1 MCFPVDYKFA
11 ITPMSMGLRIAGTVE
26 FAGLGDPPNY
36 ERVNKM
42 VESCHTILEGLNSE
56 HHTQWMGHR
65 PCLPDSLP
73 IIGESQKHPNI
84 FFAFGHGHQG
94 LVGASQTGKVISEI
108 ARRAAPSMLLAP
120 YSIDRF

>member
-1 MCFPVDYKFA
+1 M
-11 ITPMSMGLRIAGTVE
+11 
-26 FAGLGDPPNY
+26 
-36 ERVNKM
+36 VN
-42 VESCHTILEGLNSE
+42 SCHAILEGLNIE
-56 HHTQWMGHR
+56 QHTQWMGHR